1 MRSSPL
7 IEMRFA
13 LATDQLRT
21 AMEAA
26 GEPDKQ
32 LLMTQQL
39 QQGQQ

>member
-13 LATDQLRT
+13 LATDELRT

-26 GEPDKQ
+26 GKPGMLNRQ
-32 LLMTQQL
+32 HWQGL
-39 QQGQQ
+39 QQR